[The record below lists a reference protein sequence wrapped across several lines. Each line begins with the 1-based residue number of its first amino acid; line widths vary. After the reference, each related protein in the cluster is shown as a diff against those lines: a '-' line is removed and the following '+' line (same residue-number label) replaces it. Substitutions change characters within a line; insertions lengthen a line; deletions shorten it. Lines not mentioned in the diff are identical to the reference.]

1 MKTIV
6 IIISVIISLLMGQS
20 VDEFILQG
28 KEKIRTGINHWNE
41 QEMLQARAHFERGLS
56 LNEKQWLF
64 HYYVAWCDHQLA
76 NLSIGKQDKGKT
88 KGYMNDGIN
97 HLDDAIELSPDFA
110 EAYGLL
116 SSLYGTKIGLIP
128 WTGFWYGPKAG
139 RAMGQALSL
148 APDNPRLHLIKG
160 ISSFYTPKQW
170 GGGKDLA
177 QVSFLKAVELY
188 QDDQPEVTLPDWGS
202 SDVYGWLANVALSSG
217 DTVSAIIQFEKALV
231 VDQDNSWVKNQLELI
246 LDARQK

>member
-1 MKTIV
+1 MKTIAV
-6 IIISVIISLLMGQS
+6 IISVMISLLMGQS

-41 QEMLQARAHFERGLS
+41 QELLQARAHFERGLS

-76 NLSIGKQDKGKT
+76 NLSMGQQDKGKT
-88 KGYMNDGIN
+88 KGYVNDGISQ
-97 HLDDAIELSPDFA
+97 LDDAIELSPDFA

-139 RAMGQALSL
+139 RSIGKALSL
-148 APDNPRLHLIKG
+148 EPDNPRLHMIQG
-160 ISSFYTPKQW
+160 ISTYFTPEQW
-170 GGGKDLA
+170 GGGKEKA
-177 QVSFLKAVELY
+177 KVSFQKAIELY
-188 QDDQPEVTLPDWGS
+188 KNDNPEPILPDWGK
-202 SDVYGWLANVALSSG
+202 SDVHAWLGQVELSLG
-217 DTVSAIIQFEKALV
+217 DSAQAIIQYERALEI
-231 VDQDNSWVKNQLELI
+231 DPDNNWINTQLMPKVKG
-246 LDARQK
+246 K

>member
-6 IIISVIISLLMGQS
+6 IIISVMISLLMGQS

-64 HYYVAWCDHQLA
+64 HYYVARCDHQLT
-76 NLSIGKQDKGKT
+76 NLSMGKQDKGKT
-88 KGYMNDGIN
+88 KGYMNDGISQ
-97 HLDDAIELSPDFA
+97 LDDAIELNPDFA

-139 RAMGQALSL
+139 RAMGKALSL
-148 APDNPRLHLIKG
+148 EPDNPRLHMIQG
-160 ISSFYTPKQW
+160 ISTYFTPEQW
-170 GGGKDLA
+170 GGGKEKA
-177 QVSFLKAVELY
+177 KVSFQKAIELY
-188 QDDQPEVTLPDWGS
+188 KNDNPESILPDWGK
-202 SDVYGWLANVALSSG
+202 SDVHAWLGQVELSLRDS
-217 DTVSAIIQFEKALV
+217 VQAIIQYEKALEINP
-231 VDQDNSWVKNQLELI
+231 DNNWVKMQLMPKVEG
-246 LDARQK
+246 K